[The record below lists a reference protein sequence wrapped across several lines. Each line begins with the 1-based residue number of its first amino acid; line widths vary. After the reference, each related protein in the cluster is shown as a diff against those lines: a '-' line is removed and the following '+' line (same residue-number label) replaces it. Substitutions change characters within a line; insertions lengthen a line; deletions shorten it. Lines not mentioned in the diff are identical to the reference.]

1 MFSPSAKNWIDK
13 YFSYVKNG
21 DIIIAESID
30 LNGGSNEQNDEIIH
44 FFANNSGLTFGSPL
58 RLIFSEELN
67 FNLTKE
73 EKLKVLLF
81 EALILVYIQESDTP
95 FNPDDFIACLCRF
108 YTPDKVNNNYPWL
121 SMFYSQKPKNALE
134 RLFTKRVEI
143 KSTVID
149 SNFWLNHLSN
159 SFVYLDVIMFSA
171 YLRGEAKGFQ
181 SYSESYA
188 LQILQAIVFATKLDG
203 VIDKVE
209 IRLIKYFISSAGIS
223 EKTEGIIDDLISNK
237 NAKITDCDFQKSN
250 KLFSYYVFDMATFM
264 LETTHQTYKNE
275 HAYHLEL
282 GKLLNLDEQERESSI
297 SQCKAFIIES
307 SQNIELLTKSTETKL
322 VYSNLSK
329 RYLKILGRGKD
340 QFLQEIK
347 ESKELMTLVKKSTHT
362 ELTSK
367 EKEIVKA
374 QFKDIVKTMPSIA
387 IFLIPGGSLLLPFIL
402 KLVPDMMPSA
412 FKSNEIEE
420 KD

>member
-1 MFSPSAKNWIDK
+1 M
-13 YFSYVKNG
+13 
-21 DIIIAESID
+21 
-30 LNGGSNEQNDEIIH
+30 
-44 FFANNSGLTFGSPL
+44 
-58 RLIFSEELN
+58 
-67 FNLTKE
+67 
-73 EKLKVLLF
+73 
-81 EALILVYIQESDTP
+81 IL
-95 FNPDDFIACLCRF
+95 
-108 YTPDKVNNNYPWL
+108 
-121 SMFYSQKPKNALE
+121 
-134 RLFTKRVEI
+134 
-143 KSTVID
+143 
-149 SNFWLNHLSN
+149 
-159 SFVYLDVIMFSA
+159 FSA
-171 YLRGEAKGFQ
+171 YLRGKAKGFL
-181 SYSESYA
+181 SFSESYA
-188 LQILQAIVFATKLDG
+188 LQILQAIVFAAKLDG
-203 VIDKVE
+203 VINKAE